1 MKSYLWD
8 SLQNL
13 LVFSFNPDTPP
24 IRQHSPLLQKPQAK
38 LFKSVSHLLKVIQP
52 SHVAG
57 VFLDS

>member
-8 SLQNL
+8 SLPNL

-24 IRQHSPLLQKPQAK
+24 IRQHLPLLQKPQAK
-38 LFKSVSHLLKVIQP
+38 LFESVKVIQP